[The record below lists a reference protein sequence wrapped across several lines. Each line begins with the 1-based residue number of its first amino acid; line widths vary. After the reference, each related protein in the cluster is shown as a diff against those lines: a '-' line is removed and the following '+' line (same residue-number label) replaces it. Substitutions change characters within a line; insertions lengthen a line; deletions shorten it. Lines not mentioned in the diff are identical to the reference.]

1 MDFKFVLI
9 IIILILFLYFVL
21 NYIYSS
27 TTVTTSIASGTTMQT
42 IQASTLSTIKSGIK
56 SSNFTYSIWFYID
69 DWNYNYGK
77 EKVLFGR
84 VGALTSTQG
93 ANGSYGK
100 EPCPMVT
107 FGGIEN
113 NLNVIMSVY
122 SGVGTTSS
130 SISHTCNVSNIPIQA
145 WCNLLISVYGRTL
158 DIYLDG
164 KLVNTCVLPGTAK
177 INEDANVYITPVGG
191 FSGWTSKFE
200 YYPNATDPQTAWNI
214 YQKGYSNSII
224 DDIFGTNFRVKFY
237 TVDSSGTE
245 TGSYTI

>member
-27 TTVTTSIASGTTMQT
+27 TSTTTSIVSGTTMQT
-42 IQASTLSTIKSGIK
+42 IQASTLSSIKSGIK

-113 NLNVIMSVY
+113 NLNVIMNVY
-122 SGVGTTSS
+122 SVVGTTSS
-130 SISHTCNVSNIPIQA
+130 SISHTCKVSNIPIQA

-177 INEDANVYITPVGG
+177 INEDSNVYITPVGG

>member
-113 NLNVIMSVY
+113 NLNGEAI
-122 SGVGTTSS
+122 S
-130 SISHTCNVSNIPIQA
+130 SIAASLQQA
-145 WCNLLISVYGRTL
+145 KNLANEADVI
-158 DIYLDG
+158 
-164 KLVNTCVLPGTAK
+164 LV
-177 INEDANVYITPVGG
+177 
-191 FSGWTSKFE
+191 
-200 YYPNATDPQTAWNI
+200 
-214 YQKGYSNSII
+214 
-224 DDIFGTNFRVKFY
+224 
-237 TVDSSGTE
+237 
-245 TGSYTI
+245 TGSFFNLEEAYHLI

>member
-1 MDFKFVLI
+1 MDFKFVFI